1 MKHSGLDKILGRI
14 EDLDSINLGILV
26 QRLARERAM
35 QETVFNTIQ
44 DGILVIDSDGVVQYA
59 NSAAFNL
66 IGLKQNDIG
75 ATRLWKM
82 VPDLA
87 QSINRDRS
95 SGEQRKATV
104 LSREVELRYPEHRFV
119 RLYMV
124 PIDAQVGHDDSGG
137 YVIVLSDV
145 TDDKVSMEE
154 LIENERT
161 SSIVRLAA
169 GVAHEL
175 GNPLNSLTIH
185 LQLIERRLKKLELA
199 AAGEQISESLQ
210 VCQGEVKRL
219 DGIITHFLEA
229 VRPQKPELNEL
240 DLLQLLEEVLRVQ
253 EAELQDRN
261 LDVNVEVD
269 GELPN
274 VLVDRGQVKQVFFN
288 LIKNA
293 MEAMQ
298 SGGRLRILARSDD
311 EFIYLQF
318 VDTGSGISEE
328 DISRV
333 FQAYYTTKK
342 EGHGLGMMI
351 VQRIMR
357 EHGGQINIESRQGTG
372 TVITLQ
378 FPQPHRRS
386 KLLGGGD

>member
-1 MKHSGLDKILGRI
+1 MKNTGLEKILGRI
-14 EDLDSINLGILV
+14 EDLDSVNLGILV
-26 QRLARERAM
+26 QRLARERKM

-44 DGILVIDSDGVVQYA
+44 DGVLVIDSDGVVQYA
-59 NSAAFNL
+59 NDAALGL
-66 IGLKQNDIG
+66 IGLKENDIG
-75 ATRLWKM
+75 VTRLWKM

-87 QSINRDRS
+87 KSIDCETVAGKKKS
-95 SGEQRKATV
+95 APV
-104 LSREVELRYPEHRFV
+104 LSREIELNYPEHRVV

-145 TDDKVSMEE
+145 TEERVSLEE
-154 LIENERT
+154 RIESERID
-161 SSIVRLAA
+161 SIVRLAA

-185 LQLIERRLKKLELA
+185 LQLVERKLKKLAEKADAAKLA
-199 AAGEQISESLQ
+199 ESLQ
-210 VCQGEVKRL
+210 VCQGEVQRL

-240 DLLQLLEEVLRVQ
+240 DLVALVEEVLTVQ
-253 EAELQDRN
+253 EAELMDRKLN
-261 LDVNVEVD
+261 VKVEVKD
-269 GELPN
+269 GLPAI
-274 VLVDRGQVKQVFFN
+274 LGDRGQIKQVFFN

-298 SGGRLRILARSDD
+298 AGGSLRILARHDD
-311 EFIYLQF
+311 DYVYLQF
-318 VDTGSGISEE
+318 VDTGTGISEE
-328 DISRV
+328 DLSKV

-351 VQRIMR
+351 VERIMR
-357 EHGGQINIESRQGTG
+357 EHGGHINIESRKETG
-372 TVITLQ
+372 TAITLQ
-378 FPQPHRRS
+378 FPQQHRRTR
-386 KLLGGGD
+386 LLE

>member
-1 MKHSGLDKILGRI
+1 MKHTGLEKILGRI
-14 EDLDSINLGILV
+14 EDLDSVNLGILV
-26 QRLARERAM
+26 QRLARERKL

-59 NSAAFNL
+59 NAAALSL
-66 IGLKQNDIG
+66 IGLKENDIG
-75 ATRLWKM
+75 VTRLWKM

-87 QSINRDRS
+87 QSIDRDAVAGKKKS
-95 SGEQRKATV
+95 APV
-104 LSREVELRYPEHRFV
+104 LSREIELSYPEHRVV

-137 YVIVLSDV
+137 YVVVLTDV
-145 TDDKVSMEE
+145 TEERLSMEE
-154 LIENERT
+154 RIESERI

-185 LQLIERRLKKLELA
+185 LQLIERKLQKLA
-199 AAGEQISESLQ
+199 AQDEAGKLAESLQ
-210 VCQGEVKRL
+210 VCQGEVRRL

-240 DLLQLLEEVLRVQ
+240 ELVELVEEVLRVQ
-253 EAELQDRN
+253 EAELSDREI
-261 LDVNVEVD
+261 DVNVDVS
-269 GELPN
+269 GKLPAI
-274 VLVDRGQVKQVFFN
+274 LGDRGQIKQVFFN

-298 SGGRLRILARSDD
+298 PGGSLRILARRDD
-311 EFIYLQF
+311 DQVYLQF

-328 DISRV
+328 DLSKV

-351 VQRIMR
+351 VERIMR
-357 EHGGQINIESRQGTG
+357 EHGGHINIESRKDKGTA
-372 TVITLQ
+372 ITLQ
-378 FPQPHRRS
+378 FPQQHRRTR
-386 KLLGGGD
+386 LLE

>member
-1 MKHSGLDKILGRI
+1 MKNTGLEKILGRI
-14 EDLDSINLGILV
+14 EDLDSVNLGILV
-26 QRLARERAM
+26 QRLARERKM

-44 DGILVIDSDGVVQYA
+44 DGVIVIDSDGVVQYA
-59 NSAAFNL
+59 NDAALGL

-75 ATRLWKM
+75 VTRLWKM

-87 QSINRDRS
+87 KSIDLEEVEGKKKS
-95 SGEQRKATV
+95 APV
-104 LSREVELRYPEHRFV
+104 LSREIELNYPEHRVV

-145 TDDKVSMEE
+145 TEERVSMEE
-154 LIENERT
+154 RIESERID
-161 SSIVRLAA
+161 SIVRLAA

-185 LQLIERRLKKLELA
+185 LQLIERKIKKL
-199 AAGEQISESLQ
+199 GEQADAAKLAESLL
-210 VCQGEVKRL
+210 VCQGEVERL

-240 DLLQLLEEVLRVQ
+240 DLLRLVEEVLRVQ
-253 EAELQDRN
+253 EAELSDRK
-261 LDVNVEVD
+261 LDVKVEFNED
-269 GELPN
+269 LPTI
-274 VLVDRGQVKQVFFN
+274 LGDSDQIKQVFFN

-298 SGGRLRILARSDD
+298 PNGSLRIIARRDD
-311 EFIYLQF
+311 DYVYLQF
-318 VDTGSGISEE
+318 VDTGAGISGE
-328 DISRV
+328 DLPKV

-342 EGHGLGMMI
+342 GGYGLGMMI
-351 VQRIMR
+351 VERIMR
-357 EHGGQINIESRQGTG
+357 AHGGHINIESRKEAGTA
-372 TVITLQ
+372 ITLQ
-378 FPQPHRRS
+378 FPQQHRRAR
-386 KLLGGGD
+386 LLE